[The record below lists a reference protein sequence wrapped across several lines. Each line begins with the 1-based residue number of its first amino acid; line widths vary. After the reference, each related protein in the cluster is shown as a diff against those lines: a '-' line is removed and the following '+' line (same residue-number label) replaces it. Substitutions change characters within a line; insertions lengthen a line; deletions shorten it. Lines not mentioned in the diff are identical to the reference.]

1 VDASSRLIDV
11 VVLLSSWPQAGFLET
26 IDESSDE
33 GRLLLSRDSN
43 DRASALVW
51 VAEELTDPLML
62 VDAISQLAHADRQ
75 DLRYLATT
83 DGRGWRWLRW
93 TGEAASPVP
102 DASMDWAVC
111 PSCSKR
117 AVRTTRL
124 KSSFS
129 SDAKF
134 VVCEGD
140 QGPFCLPDGS
150 RCLELDSLSYAEESL
165 AFYLRCME
173 CGHRFSF
180 PTEVLKGVVRR
191 FPPRDMT
198 TDLQPAPDVV
208 EFFATLTGRDIASF
222 DKGSLTDWMI
232 AALCAPIETECT
244 LQSEWV
250 DENAG
255 FDFSDSWGDLPM
267 PALDDLEGW
276 SRLHDAY
283 EVDGGNIL
291 LWAVYTA
298 DN

>member
-1 VDASSRLIDV
+1 MNASSRLVDV
-11 VVLLSSWPQAGFLET
+11 VVLLAAWPQAGFLET
-26 IDESSDE
+26 LDESTPES
-33 GRLLLSRDSN
+33 RLLLSRDSN

-51 VAEELTDPLML
+51 VSDALPDPSELISSLDLLSP
-62 VDAISQLAHADRQ
+62 VDRR

-83 DGRGWRWLRW
+83 DGSRWRWLLW
-93 TGEAASPVP
+93 TGESTRPVP
-102 DASMDWAVC
+102 NNSMDWAVC
-111 PSCSKR
+111 PVCSKR

-140 QGPFCLPDGS
+140 HGPFALPDGS
-150 RCLELDSLSYAEESL
+150 RCLELDSLSYAEESVAL
-165 AFYLRCME
+165 YLRCME
-173 CGHRFSF
+173 CGHRFAF
-180 PTEVLKGVVRR
+180 PESRLEGSVRR

-198 TDLQPAPDVV
+198 TDLNPSDDVIS
-208 EFFATLTGRDIASF
+208 FFATLTGREVSSF
-222 DKGSLTDWMI
+222 EKRPLTDWLI
-232 AALCAPIETECT
+232 AALCAPIQTECI
-244 LQSEWV
+244 LQSEWI

-255 FDFSDSWGDLPM
+255 FDFSDAWGDLPM
-267 PALDDLEGW
+267 PAPDDLEGW